1 MDIKLLMRA
10 SFKYI
15 SGVLLVFLLLFIP
28 AGTLRFWNAWLFM
41 AIIFIPILIVGIFLI
56 LKNPELLRKRLNSN
70 EKETEQ
76 KSVLLLSVV
85 MFIGGFI
92 VAGLDFRFNWLKVPF
107 PFSIVAAVIFICSYL
122 LYIEVMR
129 ENAYLS
135 RTIEVQENQRV
146 IDTGLYG
153 FVRHPMYL
161 STLLLFLS
169 IPLILGSIF
178 SFLIF
183 LIYPAIIVKR
193 IINEEEV
200 LERGLKGY
208 ESYKRRVKYR
218 LIPFIW

>member
-1 MDIKLLMRA
+1 MDIKLLLKA

-15 SGVLLVFLLLFIP
+15 SGVLLVFLVLFIP
-28 AGTLRFWNAWLFM
+28 AGTLKFWNAWLFM
-41 AIIFIPILIVGIFLI
+41 AIIFIPILITGIFLI
-56 LKNPELLRKRLNSN
+56 FKNPELLRKRLNSK
-70 EKETEQ
+70 EKESEQ
-76 KSVLLLSVV
+76 KSVVLLSGL

-92 VAGLDFRFNWLKVPF
+92 VAGLDFRFNWLKVPYTL
-107 PFSIVAAVIFICSYL
+107 SIVAVVIFIFSYL

-129 ENAYLS
+129 ENTYLS
-135 RTIEVQENQRV
+135 RTIEIQETQRV

-169 IPLILGSIF
+169 IPLILGSLF

-208 ESYKRRVKYR
+208 NSYKRRVKYR

>member
-1 MDIKLLMRA
+1 MDIKFLLKA

-15 SGVLLVFLLLFIP
+15 SGVLLVFLVLFIP
-28 AGTLRFWNAWLFM
+28 AGTLKFWNAWLFM
-41 AIIFIPILIVGIFLI
+41 AIIFIPILITGIFLI
-56 LKNPELLRKRLNSN
+56 FKNPELLRKRLNSK
-70 EKETEQ
+70 EKESEQ
-76 KSVLLLSVV
+76 KSVVLLSGL

-92 VAGLDFRFNWLKVPF
+92 VAGLDFRFNWLKVPYTL
-107 PFSIVAAVIFICSYL
+107 SIVAVVIFIFSYL

-129 ENAYLS
+129 ENTYLS
-135 RTIEVQENQRV
+135 RTIEIQETQRV

-169 IPLILGSIF
+169 IPLILGSLF

-208 ESYKRRVKYR
+208 NSYKRRVKYR

>member
-1 MDIKLLMRA
+1 MDIKLLLKA

-15 SGVLLVFLLLFIP
+15 SGVLLVFLVLFIP
-28 AGTLRFWNAWLFM
+28 AGTLKFWNAWLFI
-41 AIIFIPILIVGIFLI
+41 AIIFIPILITGIFLI
-56 LKNPELLRKRLNSN
+56 FKNPELLRKRLNSK
-70 EKETEQ
+70 EKEPEQ
-76 KSVLLLSVV
+76 KSVVLLSGL

-92 VAGLDFRFNWLKVPF
+92 VAGLDFRFSWLKVPYTL
-107 PFSIVAAVIFICSYL
+107 SIVAVVIFIFSYL
-122 LYIEVMR
+122 LYIEVMH
-129 ENAYLS
+129 ENTYLS
-135 RTIEVQENQRV
+135 RTIEIQENQRV

-169 IPLILGSIF
+169 IPLILGSLF

-183 LIYPAIIVKR
+183 LIYPVIIVKR

-208 ESYKRRVKYR
+208 NSYKRRVKYR

>member
-1 MDIKLLMRA
+1 MDIKLFLKA
-10 SFKYI
+10 SVKYI
-15 SGVLLVFLLLFIP
+15 LAVLLVFLLLFIP
-28 AGTLRFWNAWLFM
+28 AGTIRFWNAWLLM
-41 AIIFIPILIVGIFLI
+41 GILFIPILIAGIFLMF
-56 LKNPELLRKRLNSN
+56 KNPELLRKRLNSK

-76 KSVLLLSVV
+76 KSVVLLSGL
-85 MFIGGFI
+85 MFIGGFV
-92 VAGLDFRFNWLKVPF
+92 VAGLDFRFNWLKVPY
-107 PFSIVAAVIFICSYL
+107 PLSIVAAVIFIFSYL

-129 ENAYLS
+129 ENTYLS

-153 FVRHPMYL
+153 LVRHPMYL

-169 IPLILGSIF
+169 IPLILGSLF

-208 ESYKRRVKYR
+208 SSYKRRVKYR

>member
-1 MDIKLLMRA
+1 MDIKLLLKA

-15 SGVLLVFLLLFIP
+15 SGVLLVFLVLFIP
-28 AGTLRFWNAWLFM
+28 AGTLKFWNAWLFM
-41 AIIFIPILIVGIFLI
+41 AIIFIPILITGIFLI
-56 LKNPELLRKRLNSN
+56 FKNPELLRKRLNSK
-70 EKETEQ
+70 EKEPEQ
-76 KSVLLLSVV
+76 KSVVLLSGL

-92 VAGLDFRFNWLKVPF
+92 VAGLDFRFNWLKVPYTL
-107 PFSIVAAVIFICSYL
+107 SIVAVVIFIFSYL

-129 ENAYLS
+129 ENTYLS
-135 RTIEVQENQRV
+135 RTIEIQENQRV

-169 IPLILGSIF
+169 IPLILGSLF

-200 LERGLKGY
+200 LERELKGY
-208 ESYKRRVKYR
+208 NSYKRRVKYR

>member
-1 MDIKLLMRA
+1 MDIKFLLKA
-10 SFKYI
+10 SFKYL
-15 SGVLLVFLLLFIP
+15 SGVLLVFLVLFIP
-28 AGTLRFWNAWLFM
+28 AGTLKFWNAWLFM
-41 AIIFIPILIVGIFLI
+41 AIIFIPILITGIFLI
-56 LKNPELLRKRLNSN
+56 FKNPELLRKRLNSK
-70 EKETEQ
+70 EKESEQ
-76 KSVLLLSVV
+76 KSVVLLSGL

-92 VAGLDFRFNWLKVPF
+92 VAGLDFRFNWLKVPYTL
-107 PFSIVAAVIFICSYL
+107 SIVAVVIFIFSYL

-129 ENAYLS
+129 ENTYLS
-135 RTIEVQENQRV
+135 RTIEIQETQRV

-169 IPLILGSIF
+169 IPLILGSLF

-208 ESYKRRVKYR
+208 NSYKRRVKYR